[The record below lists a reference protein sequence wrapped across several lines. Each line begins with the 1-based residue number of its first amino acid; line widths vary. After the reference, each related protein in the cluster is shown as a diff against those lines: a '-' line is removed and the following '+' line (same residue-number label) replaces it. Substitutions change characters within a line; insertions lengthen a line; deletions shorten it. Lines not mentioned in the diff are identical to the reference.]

1 MKNEEKTMIIMND
14 LLQLYRKGV
23 AYCMSQ
29 QRTTR
34 RLEPTI
40 GK

>member
-1 MKNEEKTMIIMND
+1 MKTEEKTMIIMND

-23 AYCMSQ
+23 AYCMSR

-34 RLEPTI
+34 HPEPTLD
-40 GK
+40 K